1 MFNYKSIFRTSPFLN
16 FILIIVGRVY
26 FKISY
31 LARFKRQKLNLED
44 FQNISNQFL
53 VLPVSTH
60 WDNDLYGI
68 GFNLLLYA
76 KSTKPEIACFI
87 EHGYYFGS
95 YVSKNTFLHNNKTV
109 MTFGKSREDK
119 LINNNPSAK
128 IIKIG
133 PYIHYAKSILKTSEV
148 HLQKKKYGKSML
160 VFIDHSTKD
169 LQLYHNDEKLIK
181 QIKNLVNSHNIK
193 TVLICLYWKD
203 IKMGIHKNYEK
214 AGFKI
219 VCSGYRDDIF
229 FLARLRSL
237 IEISDLTA
245 SNSVGTHVPYC
256 LTLEKP
262 HILIDD
268 SKIGNVK
275 DIYTKGEGISDQV
288 YYNRLSEIEEVEN
301 ILRQSH
307 DPIELKS
314 NKILNSYFGF
324 SEIKSPSELSDLI
337 NNI

>member
-169 LQLYHNDEKLIK
+169 LQLYHNDEKID
-181 QIKNLVNSHNIK
+181 K
-193 TVLICLYWKD
+193 T
-203 IKMGIHKNYEK
+203 N
-214 AGFKI
+214 
-219 VCSGYRDDIF
+219 
-229 FLARLRSL
+229 
-237 IEISDLTA
+237 
-245 SNSVGTHVPYC
+245 
-256 LTLEKP
+256 
-262 HILIDD
+262 
-268 SKIGNVK
+268 
-275 DIYTKGEGISDQV
+275 
-288 YYNRLSEIEEVEN
+288 
-301 ILRQSH
+301 
-307 DPIELKS
+307 
-314 NKILNSYFGF
+314 
-324 SEIKSPSELSDLI
+324 
-337 NNI
+337 

>member
-1 MFNYKSIFRTSPFLN
+1 MMK
-16 FILIIVGRVY
+16 
-26 FKISY
+26 
-31 LARFKRQKLNLED
+31 
-44 FQNISNQFL
+44 
-53 VLPVSTH
+53 
-60 WDNDLYGI
+60 
-68 GFNLLLYA
+68 
-76 KSTKPEIACFI
+76 
-87 EHGYYFGS
+87 
-95 YVSKNTFLHNNKTV
+95 
-109 MTFGKSREDK
+109 
-119 LINNNPSAK
+119 
-128 IIKIG
+128 
-133 PYIHYAKSILKTSEV
+133 
-148 HLQKKKYGKSML
+148 
-160 VFIDHSTKD
+160 
-169 LQLYHNDEKLIK
+169 KLIK

>member
-1 MFNYKSIFRTSPFLN
+1 MFNYKLILRTSPFLN
-16 FILIIVGRVY
+16 FILINIRRAY
-26 FKISY
+26 FKMSY
-31 LARFKRQKLNLED
+31 LSRFKRQKLNLED
-44 FQNISNQFL
+44 FQNISKQFL

-68 GFNLLLYA
+68 GFNLLIYA
-76 KSTKPEIACFI
+76 QSAKPELACFI

-109 MTFGKSREDK
+109 VTFGKSREDK
-119 LINNNPSAK
+119 LVNNNPSAK

-133 PYIHYAKSILKTSEV
+133 PYIHYTKSILKTSEV
-148 HLQKKKYGKSML
+148 NLLKKKYGKTML

-169 LQLYHNDEKLIK
+169 FQLYHNDEELIK

-229 FLARLRSL
+229 FLRRLRSL

-245 SNSVGTHVPYC
+245 SNSLGTHVPYC
-256 LTLEKP
+256 LTLDKP

-268 SKIGNVK
+268 SKIGDEK
-275 DIYTKGEGISDQV
+275 EIYMKGEGIDETT
-288 YYNRLSEIEEVEN
+288 YYNRLSEIKEVED
-301 ILRQSH
+301 ILKQSH

-314 NKILNSYFGF
+314 NKILNNFFGF